1 MAFDIDRYTAN
12 SAPVTWTD
20 LDLEAFESDPLPE
33 DSLRVLRYMCDVEYH
48 TVCYLRDLLTTP
60 SHKEPEIGSF
70 MTMWNREEF
79 WHGEALAAVLGK
91 HGITVDY
98 DELKATRLKLGWK
111 DRLDPIKQ
119 SLMGGLVGNDFVAV
133 HMAWGAANEWSAN
146 AAYHRMAKQENHP
159 VLAELLKRIAQ
170 QETKHVAFYATQAR
184 DRLEKSKKA
193 QVIARFAL
201 NKFWAPVGSG
211 ISSESEVTHVMGRLF
226 GGEEGRKEIRAID
239 AHIAR
244 LPGMAG
250 LTIVENALEKRG
262 IPAEGPGYERA
273 TPETDH
279 VEESV
284 SV

>member
-1 MAFDIDRYTAN
+1 MAFDIDKYTAN
-12 SAPVTWTD
+12 SEPVTWTD
-20 LDLEAFESDPLPE
+20 LDLESFETNPLPAS
-33 DSLRVLRYMCDVEYH
+33 SLRVLRYMCDVEYH

-60 SHKEPEIGSF
+60 SHKEPEVGSF

-91 HGITVDY
+91 HGISVDY

-119 SLMGGLVGNDFVAV
+119 SLLGGLVGNDFVAV

-146 AAYHRMAKQENHP
+146 AAYHRMAKQEKHP

-184 DRLEKSKKA
+184 TRLEKSKKA

-201 NKFWAPVGSG
+201 RKAWAPVGSG
-211 ISSESEVTHVMGRLF
+211 ISSDAEVKHVMGRLF
-226 GGEEGRKEIRAID
+226 GGSEGRQLIRDID
-239 AHIAR
+239 SHIAK
-244 LPGMAG
+244 LPGMQG
-250 LTIVENALEKRG
+250 LTIVESALDKHG
-262 IPAEGPGYERA
+262 IPAEGPGYQRA
-273 TPETDH
+273 TPEP
-279 VEESV
+279 VEETV
-284 SV
+284 AV

>member
-1 MAFDIDRYTAN
+1 VAFDIDRFTAN
-12 SAPVTWTD
+12 STAVAWGD
-20 LDLEAFESDPLPE
+20 LDFGEFDRNPLPPE
-33 DSLRVLRYMCDVEYH
+33 SLRVLRYMCDVEYH

-60 SHKEPEIGSF
+60 SHREPEIGSF

-91 HGITVDY
+91 HGISVDF
-98 DELKATRLKLGWK
+98 DELKATRVKLGWK

-119 SLMGGLVGNDFVAV
+119 SLLGGLVGNDFVAV

-146 AAYHRMAKQENHP
+146 AAYLRMARLEGHP
-159 VLAELLKRIAQ
+159 VLAELLKRIAA

-184 DRLEKSKKA
+184 ERLAKSKKA

-211 ISSESEVTHVMGRLF
+211 ISSDEEVTHVMGHLF
-226 GGEEGRKEIRAID
+226 RGADGRKVIREID
-239 AHIAR
+239 SHIAK
-244 LPGMAG
+244 LPGMQG

-262 IPAEGPGYERA
+262 ITTDAPSELHADMER
-273 TPETDH
+273 
-279 VEESV
+279 V

>member
-1 MAFDIDRYTAN
+1 VAFDIDRYTAQ
-12 SAPVTWTD
+12 SEPVTWTD
-20 LDLEAFESDPLPE
+20 LDLEAFETDPLPPE
-33 DSLRVLRYMCDVEYH
+33 SLRVLRYMCDVEYH

-91 HGITVDY
+91 HGISVDY

-119 SLMGGLVGNDFVAV
+119 SLLGGLVGNDFVAV

-184 DRLEKSKKA
+184 DRLAKSKKA

-201 NKFWAPVGSG
+201 RKAWAPVGSG
-211 ISSESEVTHVMGRLF
+211 ISPESEVKHVMGQLF
-226 GGEEGRKEIRAID
+226 GGTEGRRLIRDID
-239 AHIAR
+239 SHIAK
-244 LPGMAG
+244 LPGMEG
-250 LTIVENALEKRG
+250 LTIVESALDKHG

-273 TPETDH
+273 TPESDH
-279 VEESV
+279 VAETV
-284 SV
+284 TV

>member
-12 SAPVTWTD
+12 SEPVTWTD
-20 LDLEAFESDPLPE
+20 LDLESFESDPLPPE
-33 DSLRVLRYMCDVEYH
+33 SLRVLRYMCDVEYH

-98 DELKATRLKLGWK
+98 DQLKATRLKLGWK

-119 SLMGGLVGNDFVAV
+119 SLLGGLVGNDFVAV

-146 AAYHRMAKQENHP
+146 AAYHRMAKQEKHP
-159 VLAELLKRIAQ
+159 VLGELLKRIAQ

-184 DRLEKSKKA
+184 DRLAKSKKA

-201 NKFWAPVGSG
+201 RKAWAPVGSG
-211 ISSESEVTHVMGRLF
+211 ISSESEVKHVMGRLF
-226 GGEEGRKEIRAID
+226 GGAEGRQLIRDID
-239 AHIAR
+239 SHIAR
-244 LPGMAG
+244 LPGMEG
-250 LTIVENALEKRG
+250 LTIVESALDKHG
-262 IPAEGPGYERA
+262 IPADGPGYERA
-273 TPETDH
+273 TPEP
-279 VEESV
+279 VEETV

>member
-12 SAPVTWTD
+12 SNAVAWAD
-20 LDLEAFESDPLPE
+20 LDFDEFDRNPLPPE
-33 DSLRVLRYMCDVEYH
+33 SLRVLRYMCDVEYH

-60 SHKEPEIGSF
+60 SHKEPEVSSF

-79 WHGEALAAVLGK
+79 WHGEALAAVLAR
-91 HGITVDY
+91 HGITVDF

-119 SLMGGLVGNDFVAV
+119 SLLGGLVGNDFVAV

-146 AAYHRMAKQENHP
+146 AAYNRMAKRENNP

-170 QETKHVAFYATQAR
+170 QESKHVAFYASQAR
-184 DRLEKSKKA
+184 ERLAKSKKA

-211 ISSESEVTHVMGRLF
+211 ISPEEEVTHVLGHLF
-226 GGEEGRKEIRAID
+226 AGAEGRKLIRDID
-239 AHIAR
+239 SHIGR
-244 LPGMAG
+244 LPGMQG
-250 LTIVENALEKRG
+250 LTIVENALDKRG
-262 IPAEGPGYERA
+262 IPADGPG
-273 TPETDH
+273 TPAASDS
-279 VEESV
+279 SV
-284 SV
+284 RSA